1 MNCSRETEVS
11 RVEEKEFADCYRN
24 LISHFRLTP
33 EESSRQLAEILRRL
47 NASGSEEPE
56 PGEKKRT

>member
-1 MNCSRETEVS
+1 M
-11 RVEEKEFADCYRN
+11 EEKEFANCYRK

-47 NASGSEEPE
+47 NE
-56 PGEKKRT
+56 PGPKQDAPENREKM